1 VGKQVLVRATHRLVE
16 IFHNDELIKTHTRAT
31 RRGTWCTDEGDYPPS
46 AQAHL
51 FAHPQYCRSKAAD
64 LGVHVGRMVNT
75 ILADHALRNLR
86 KAQAV
91 LRFGDKYGAT
101 RLDEA
106 CQYLL
111 GFDTTEI
118 RRLKRVLEK
127 GVPSLYQPEPEAT
140 PVQPSQQTLAF
151 LHPPESFA
159 AGKGRP

>member
-1 VGKQVLVRATHRLVE
+1 ME
-16 IFHNDELIKTHTRAT
+16 IFCDDQLIKTHTRAT

-51 FAHPQYCRSKAAD
+51 FAHPQYCRTKAAE
-64 LGVHVGRMVNT
+64 LGPDVGRMVEA

-91 LRFGDKYGAT
+91 LRFGDKYGAE
-101 RLDEA
+101 RLDQA

-111 GFDTTEI
+111 AFDTTEI
-118 RRLKRVLEK
+118 RRLKWVLEK
-127 GVPSLYQPEPEAT
+127 GVPTGYQPEPEAAA
-140 PVQPSQQTLAF
+140 VQPSQQTLAF

-159 AGKGRP
+159 SGEGTP